1 MLFQQNIQKLKNIF
15 EDKNLSFVAKGSIS
29 TFLTLG
35 LVQGLRF
42 ISGIIIGRYYGADA
56 SGKLTL
62 VITVMS
68 IAGIFCNFGIKD
80 ALQKLIPE
88 YKAKYNTK
96 AAYQYFL
103 LGNKLIFLNWIVIAI
118 LMYCIAPYLAK
129 YWEEPNLTPLFRWS
143 ALFVLPAVWGD
154 VFFFSLKAGLK
165 INTANITLIVPTI
178 LRIIIL
184 ILLTYFFYNI
194 YNPIYLH
201 WMTLSLLP
209 FLFTIYPIYKN
220 FIKNSKSEATLIEPS
235 QVQIF
240 HLAFPMFITYF
251 SFLINNNADVFM
263 LKALDVSTS
272 DVGIYK
278 TVTNIALISAT
289 LLVALNTTVQPKIT
303 QLYYRQE
310 MNEVRKI
317 VQKSSKMIFWLSLPI
332 YLLLFFLAK
341 YIMQL
346 YGSSFL
352 SGTIPL
358 MILVVGQFFNTA
370 CGPVAQLLNAT
381 GHHKQFTYISIFGAI
396 VNILLNIFLIRAYG
410 VIGASVA
417 SSISMIVWNVVGVVY
432 IYQKF
437 GFIIAYLPFINKLRK

>member
-1 MLFQQNIQKLKNIF
+1 
-15 EDKNLSFVAKGSIS
+15 
-29 TFLTLG
+29 
-35 LVQGLRF
+35 
-42 ISGIIIGRYYGADA
+42 
-56 SGKLTL
+56 
-62 VITVMS
+62 
-68 IAGIFCNFGIKD
+68 
-80 ALQKLIPE
+80 
-88 YKAKYNTK
+88 
-96 AAYQYFL
+96 
-103 LGNKLIFLNWIVIAI
+103 
-118 LMYCIAPYLAK
+118 
-129 YWEEPNLTPLFRWS
+129 
-143 ALFVLPAVWGD
+143 
-154 VFFFSLKAGLK
+154 
-165 INTANITLIVPTI
+165 
-178 LRIIIL
+178 
-184 ILLTYFFYNI
+184 LLTYFFYNI

-220 FIKNSKSEATLIEPS
+220 FIKNSKFEATLIEPS

-263 LKALDVSTS
+263 LKALEVSTS